1 MNKQPETLVL
11 GIPGRLVVCE
21 VQGPSGFWS
30 KSSNMTAGVART
42 TTHLQYLKCNVQK
55 RRIRG
60 SQSLIQHNTPTM
72 HANGAYHGSS
82 APAVS
87 SKRMTYGSLS
97 SQNREGRERQELFAG
112 ADPYRSPYQQQ
123 QQVPQEELN
132 NEQLMRQ
139 AVAEHKDTTATAH
152 RARQV
157 VGLSLL
163 CCGMHIDQLVL
174 TV

>member
-1 MNKQPETLVL
+1 MNKQPKTVGLQFL
-11 GIPGRLVVCE
+11 MGCE

-30 KSSNMTAGVART
+30 SSNMTAGVART
-42 TTHLQYLKCNVQK
+42 TTRSQCARSKVYRQ
-55 RRIRG
+55 RIRG
-60 SQSLIQHNTPTM
+60 SHSLIQPNTPTM
-72 HANGAYHGSS
+72 HAGNGAYHGSS

-112 ADPYRSPYQQQ
+112 ADPYRTPYQQQ

-157 VGLSLL
+157 RSGCPCCAAAGCGLTSW
-163 CCGMHIDQLVL
+163 C
-174 TV
+174 